1 VNVPDVKL
9 VEWVVKPNT
18 AAEACNVLTKKPD
31 VVLLKKVEDL
41 DVEAAE
47 TPEAV
52 HLDPKNPVH
61 LVAVLAHLDPRDLDP
76 RDLDPRD
83 LDLRYLEPRYLE
95 PRYLEPRYLVP
106 RYLVPKYLDPR
117 DLVPR
122 DLDPRDLDPRDLV
135 HLDQR
140 DLDRR
145 KQHPAVLVHLVPRDL
160 ALVAADHPDLDPV
173 AKYNH

>member
-31 VVLLKKVEDL
+31 VVLPKKVEDL
-41 DVEAAE
+41 DMEAAE

-61 LVAVLAHLDPRDLDP
+61 LVAVLAHLDPRDLVP
-76 RDLDPRD
+76 RDLVPRD
-83 LDLRYLEPRYLE
+83 LEPRYLEPRYLEPRYLE

-106 RYLVPKYLDPR
+106 RDLVPR

-122 DLDPRDLDPRDLV
+122 YLDPRDLV
-135 HLDQR
+135 HLDPR

-145 KQHPAVLVHLVPRDL
+145 KQHPAVLVHLDPRDL